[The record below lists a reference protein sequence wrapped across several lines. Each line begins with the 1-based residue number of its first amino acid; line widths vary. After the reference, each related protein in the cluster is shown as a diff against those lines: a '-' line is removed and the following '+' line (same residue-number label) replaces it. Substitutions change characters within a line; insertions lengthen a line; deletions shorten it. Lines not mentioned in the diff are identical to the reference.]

1 MSYSL
6 YAAIV
11 PSYLQ
16 ILRGAAG
23 WLDKA
28 ADHASANGI
37 AEADLMD
44 ARLAPDMLPFN
55 RQVRGFAMHAHGG
68 IQGAFDGQF
77 SPDPTPAPTSI
88 AGLKDRL
95 AEAVAALEALDP
107 AEFET
112 LAGRPMLFVL
122 GDTRLPFLAD
132 QFLLSFSQPNFYFH
146 ASMAYAILR
155 NQGVNLGKRDYLARL
170 RIAAG

>member
-1 MSYSL
+1 MAYSL
-6 YAAIV
+6 YDAIV

-16 ILRGAAG
+16 ILRGATR

-28 ADHASANGI
+28 GDYASANGI
-37 AEADLMD
+37 AEADMMD
-44 ARLAPDMLPFN
+44 ARLAADMLPFN
-55 RQVRGFAMHAHGG
+55 RQVRGFAMHAQGG

-77 SPDPTPAPTSI
+77 SPDPAPAPTSF

-95 AEAVAALEALDP
+95 AEAVAAVEAVDP
-107 AEFET
+107 TEFET
-112 LAGRPMLFVL
+112 LVGRPMLFVL
-122 GDTRLPFLAD
+122 GETRLPFLAD

-155 NQGVNLGKRDYLARL
+155 NKGVNLGKRDYLAGL